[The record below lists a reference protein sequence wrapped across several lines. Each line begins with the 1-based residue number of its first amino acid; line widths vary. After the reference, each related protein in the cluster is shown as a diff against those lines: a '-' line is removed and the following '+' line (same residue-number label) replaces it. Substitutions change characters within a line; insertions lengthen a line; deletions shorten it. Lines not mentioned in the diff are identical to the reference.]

1 MRVCPQPDWCVP
13 LDRLECRYILKIS
26 SPTLPD
32 REFHH
37 HRYLEKA
44 DPASKCSVAYTFEAV
59 NRHNPDR
66 LKAHAAQAMPLAFL
80 AMHEEE
86 DKQSGQQ
93 CVTNEADTTFN
104 SLRGQVSLQI

>member
-1 MRVCPQPDWCVP
+1 MVSY
-13 LDRLECRYILKIS
+13 LGYILKVS

-32 REFHH
+32 GEFDPL
-37 HRYLEKA
+37 RYLEKA

-86 DKQSGQQ
+86 DRQSGQQ
-93 CVTNEADTTFN
+93 KPLTSDPKSVTLN
-104 SLRGQVSLQI
+104 S